1 MVERLNGIEKVRGS
15 TPLISTIQERP
26 LRRSFFVYPLS
37 LSRALWYNLAME
49 NFKKVAVL
57 MGGTSNE
64 REVSL
69 VSGRN
74 VVEGLASLGKYEVV
88 PVVLDADNL
97 DVLPSHV
104 DACYV
109 TLHGGWGENGGVQ
122 AALDQRGIP
131 YTGPGAAASRIT
143 MDKIETKKVLD
154 RAGVPNAPWSVVG
167 DADADLAEAD
177 LPLPLPVVVKAPRD
191 GSSVGVYLVKTFDQW
206 ADAVRNAVRI
216 DREKFG
222 GSGEALVE
230 AFISGREMTVGVLGH
245 TALPVVEICAPGGW
259 YGYEEKY
266 NSNETRYPFPTDDF
280 LPEMQRLA
288 LAAFDAT
295 GCRGVTRV
303 DFRVTP
309 EGQMFVLELNT
320 SPGMTGHSLVPK
332 AAAKLGVSFSDLC
345 DRVLET
351 AVHD

>member
-1 MVERLNGIEKVRGS
+1 MN
-15 TPLISTIQERP
+15 
-26 LRRSFFVYPLS
+26 
-37 LSRALWYNLAME
+37 

-74 VVEGLASLGKYEVV
+74 VAEALVSLGKYEVV

-97 DVLPSHV
+97 DALPADV
-104 DACYV
+104 DACYI

-122 AALDQRGIP
+122 AALDARGIP
-131 YTGPGAAASRIT
+131 YTGPGADASRVT
-143 MDKIETKKVLD
+143 MDKIATKRCLD
-154 RAGVPNAPWSVVG
+154 AAGVPTAPWAVATPSHPL
-167 DADADLAEAD
+167 ADS
-177 LPLPLPVVVKAPRD
+177 PLGYPCVVKAPRD
-191 GSSVGVYLVKTFDQW
+191 GSSVGVYLVKKPEDF
-206 ADAVRNAVRI
+206 ARAVSEAQRI

-222 GSGEALVE
+222 GEGEALVE
-230 AFISGREMTVGVLGH
+230 AFIPGRETTVGVLGSEV
-245 TALPVVEICAPGGW
+245 LPVVEICAPGGW

-266 NSNETRYPFPTDDF
+266 NSDETRYPFPDDAF
-280 LPEMQRLA
+280 CPEMQRLA
-288 LAAFDAT
+288 KAAFDAT

-309 EGQMFVLELNT
+309 EGRLYVLELNT

-332 AAAKLGVSFSDLC
+332 AAQKTGLSFAALC
-345 DRVLET
+345 DRVLGS

>member
-1 MVERLNGIEKVRGS
+1 MPI
-15 TPLISTIQERP
+15 
-26 LRRSFFVYPLS
+26 
-37 LSRALWYNLAME
+37 
-49 NFKKVAVL
+49 FKKVAVL

-64 REVSL
+64 RAVSL
-69 VSGRN
+69 VSGTN
-74 VVEGLASLGKYEVV
+74 VADALASLHEFEVV

-97 DVLPSHV
+97 DALPADV
-104 DACYV
+104 DACYIA
-109 TLHGGWGENGGVQ
+109 LHGGWGENGGVQ
-122 AALDQRGIP
+122 AALDARGIP
-131 YTGPGAAASRIT
+131 YTGPGARASRLA

-154 RAGVPNAPWSVVG
+154 AAGIPNAPWCVVG
-167 DADADLAEAD
+167 DADAACAEAD

-191 GSSVGVYLVKTFDQW
+191 GSSVGVYVVKSFDQW

-222 GSGEALVE
+222 GAGEALVE
-230 AFISGREMTVGVLGH
+230 AFIPGREMTAGVLGH
-245 TALPVVEICAPGGW
+245 EALPVIEICAPGGW

-266 NSNETRYPFPTDDF
+266 NSDATRYPFPTDDF

-303 DFRVTP
+303 DFRITP
-309 EGQMFVLELNT
+309 EGRMFVLELNT

-332 AAAKLGVSFSDLC
+332 AAAKHGIPFPGLWR
-345 DRVLET
+345 RVLE
-351 AVHD
+351 AALHD

>member
-1 MVERLNGIEKVRGS
+1 MS
-15 TPLISTIQERP
+15 
-26 LRRSFFVYPLS
+26 
-37 LSRALWYNLAME
+37 

-74 VVEGLASLGKYEVV
+74 VADALFGLGKYEVLSL
-88 PVVLDADNL
+88 VLDADNL
-97 DVLPSHV
+97 DTLPSGI

-122 AALDQRGIP
+122 SALDARGIP
-131 YTGPGAAASRIT
+131 YTGPGATASRVT
-143 MDKIETKKVLD
+143 MDKIATKKVLD
-154 RAGVPNAPWSVVG
+154 AAGVPTAPWFVESDTRRTPAVN
-167 DADADLAEAD
+167 AFDLTF
-177 LPLPLPVVVKAPRD
+177 PCVVKAPRD
-191 GSSVGVYLVKTFDQW
+191 GSSVGVYLVKRPEDY
-206 ADAVRNAVRI
+206 AAAVSEARRI

-222 GSGEALVE
+222 GTGEALVE
-230 AFISGREMTVGVLGH
+230 AFLPGREMTVGVLGH
-245 TALPVVEICAPGGW
+245 EALPVVEICAPGGW
-259 YGYEEKY
+259 YGYDEKY
-266 NSNETRYPFPTDDF
+266 NSDETRYPFPDDAF

-303 DFRVTP
+303 DFRITP
-309 EGQMFVLELNT
+309 EGRMFVLELNT

-332 AAAKLGVSFSDLC
+332 AAAKNGLSFPLLC
-345 DRVLET
+345 DRVLGT
-351 AVHD
+351 ATHD

>member
-1 MVERLNGIEKVRGS
+1 MPI
-15 TPLISTIQERP
+15 
-26 LRRSFFVYPLS
+26 
-37 LSRALWYNLAME
+37 
-49 NFKKVAVL
+49 FKKVAVL

-64 REVSL
+64 RAVSL
-69 VSGRN
+69 VSGTN
-74 VVEGLASLGKYEVV
+74 VADALASLHEFEVV

-97 DVLPSHV
+97 DALPADV
-104 DACYV
+104 DACYIA
-109 TLHGGWGENGGVQ
+109 LHGGWGENGGVQ
-122 AALDQRGIP
+122 AALDARGIP
-131 YTGPGAAASRIT
+131 YTGPGARASRLA

-154 RAGVPNAPWSVVG
+154 AAGIPNAPWCVVG
-167 DADADLAEAD
+167 DADAACAEAD

-191 GSSVGVYLVKTFDQW
+191 GSSVGVYVVKSFDQW

-222 GSGEALVE
+222 GAGEALVE
-230 AFISGREMTVGVLGH
+230 AFIPGREMTAGVLGH
-245 TALPVVEICAPGGW
+245 EALPVIEICAPGGW

-266 NSNETRYPFPTDDF
+266 NSDATRYPFPTDDF

-303 DFRVTP
+303 DFRITS
-309 EGQMFVLELNT
+309 EGRMFVLELNT

-332 AAAKLGVSFSDLC
+332 AAAKHGIPFPELC
-345 DRVLET
+345 RRVLE
-351 AVHD
+351 AALHD

>member
-1 MVERLNGIEKVRGS
+1 MPI
-15 TPLISTIQERP
+15 
-26 LRRSFFVYPLS
+26 
-37 LSRALWYNLAME
+37 
-49 NFKKVAVL
+49 FKKVAVL

-64 REVSL
+64 RAVSL
-69 VSGRN
+69 VSGKN
-74 VVEGLASLGKYEVV
+74 VADALASLDAFEVV

-97 DVLPSHV
+97 DALPAGV
-104 DACYV
+104 DACYI

-122 AALDQRGIP
+122 AVLDARGIP
-131 YTGPGAAASRIT
+131 YTGPGARASRIA

-154 RAGVPNAPWSVVG
+154 AAGIPNAPWCVVG
-167 DADADLAEAD
+167 DADAACAEAD

-191 GSSVGVYLVKTFDQW
+191 GSSVGVYVVKSFDQW

-222 GSGEALVE
+222 GAGEALVE
-230 AFISGREMTVGVLGH
+230 AFIPGREMTVGVLGH
-245 TALPVVEICAPGGW
+245 EALPVIEIRAPGGW

-266 NSNETRYPFPTDDF
+266 NSDATRYPFPTDAF

-288 LAAFDAT
+288 LAAFDAM

-303 DFRVTP
+303 DFRITP
-309 EGQMFVLELNT
+309 EGRMFVLELNT

-332 AAAKLGVSFSDLC
+332 AAAKRGLPFPELC
-345 DRVLET
+345 RRVLE
-351 AVHD
+351 AALHD

>member
-1 MVERLNGIEKVRGS
+1 MPI
-15 TPLISTIQERP
+15 
-26 LRRSFFVYPLS
+26 
-37 LSRALWYNLAME
+37 
-49 NFKKVAVL
+49 FKKVAVL

-64 REVSL
+64 RAVSL
-69 VSGRN
+69 VSGTN
-74 VVEGLASLGKYEVV
+74 VADALASLHEFEVV

-97 DVLPSHV
+97 DALPADV
-104 DACYV
+104 DAGYIA
-109 TLHGGWGENGGVQ
+109 LHGGWGENGGVQ
-122 AALDQRGIP
+122 AALDARGIP
-131 YTGPGAAASRIT
+131 YTGPGARASRLA

-154 RAGVPNAPWSVVG
+154 AAGIPNAPWCVVG
-167 DADADLAEAD
+167 DADAACAEAD

-191 GSSVGVYLVKTFDQW
+191 GSSVGVYVVKSFDQW

-222 GSGEALVE
+222 GAGEALVE
-230 AFISGREMTVGVLGH
+230 AFIPGREMTAGVLGH
-245 TALPVVEICAPGGW
+245 EALPVIEIRAPGGW

-266 NSNETRYPFPTDDF
+266 NSDATRYPFPTDDF

-303 DFRVTP
+303 DFRITP
-309 EGQMFVLELNT
+309 EGRMFVLELNT

-332 AAAKLGVSFSDLC
+332 AAAKHGIPFPGLC
-345 DRVLET
+345 RRVLE
-351 AVHD
+351 AALHD

>member
-1 MVERLNGIEKVRGS
+1 MSNS
-15 TPLISTIQERP
+15 
-26 LRRSFFVYPLS
+26 
-37 LSRALWYNLAME
+37 
-49 NFKKVAVL
+49 KKVAVL

-74 VVEGLASLGKYEVV
+74 VAEALSALGAYEVV

-97 DVLPSHV
+97 DALPGGV

-122 AALDQRGIP
+122 AALDARGIP

-143 MDKIETKKVLD
+143 MDKIATKKVLD
-154 RAGVPNAPWSVVG
+154 AAGVPTAPWFVES
-167 DADADLAEAD
+167 DTRWTPAANAFELTF
-177 LPLPLPVVVKAPRD
+177 PCVVKAPRD
-191 GSSVGVYLVKTFDQW
+191 GSSVGVYLVKKAEDYEK
-206 ADAVRNAVRI
+206 AVAEARRI

-222 GSGEALVE
+222 GAGEALVE
-230 AFISGREMTVGVLGH
+230 AFLPGREMTVGVLGH
-245 TALPVVEICAPGGW
+245 DALPVVEICAPGGW

-266 NSNETRYPFPTDDF
+266 NSDETRYPFPEDAF

-309 EGQMFVLELNT
+309 EGRMYVLELNT

-332 AAAKLGVSFSDLC
+332 AAAKNGLPFPQLC
-345 DRVLET
+345 DRVLGT
-351 AVHD
+351 ATHD

>member
-1 MVERLNGIEKVRGS
+1 M
-15 TPLISTIQERP
+15 
-26 LRRSFFVYPLS
+26 
-37 LSRALWYNLAME
+37 A

-64 REVSL
+64 RDVSL
-69 VSGRN
+69 VSGKN
-74 VVEGLASLGKYEVV
+74 VAEALVSLHKYDVV

-97 DVLPSHV
+97 DALPADV

-122 AALDQRGIP
+122 SALDARGIP
-131 YTGPGAAASRIT
+131 YTGPGAGASRVT
-143 MDKIETKKVLD
+143 MDKIATKKVLD
-154 RAGVPNAPWSVVG
+154 QAGVPNAPWCVVG
-167 DADADLAEAD
+167 DADSNLAEAD

-191 GSSVGVYLVKTFDQW
+191 GSSVGVYLVKSYGQW
-206 ADAVRNAVRI
+206 ANAVREAVRI

-222 GSGEALVE
+222 GAGEALVE
-230 AFISGREMTVGVLGH
+230 AFVPGREMTVGVLGH
-245 TALPVVEICAPGGW
+245 EVLPVVEICAPGGW

-266 NSNETRYPFPTDDF
+266 NSDETRYPFPTDDF
-280 LPEMQRLA
+280 IPEMQRLA

-309 EGQMFVLELNT
+309 EGRMFVLELNT
-320 SPGMTGHSLVPK
+320 SPGMTGHSLVTN
-332 AAAKLGVSFSDLC
+332 AAGKIGISFPELC
-345 DRVLET
+345 DRVLGT
-351 AVHD
+351 AVPD

>member
-1 MVERLNGIEKVRGS
+1 M
-15 TPLISTIQERP
+15 
-26 LRRSFFVYPLS
+26 
-37 LSRALWYNLAME
+37 A

-69 VSGRN
+69 VSGKN
-74 VVEGLASLGKYEVV
+74 VAEALVSLDKYDVV

-97 DVLPSHV
+97 DALPADV

-122 AALDQRGIP
+122 SALDGRGIP
-131 YTGPGAAASRIT
+131 YTGPGASASRVT
-143 MDKIETKKVLD
+143 MDKIATKKILD
-154 RAGVPNAPWSVVG
+154 QAGVPNAPWCVVG
-167 DADADLAEAD
+167 DADADLAETD

-191 GSSVGVYLVKTFDQW
+191 GSSVGVYLVKTFAQW
-206 ADAVRNAVRI
+206 ADAVHEAVRI

-222 GSGEALVE
+222 GAGEALVE
-230 AFISGREMTVGVLGH
+230 AFIPGREMTVGVLGH
-245 TALPVVEICAPGGW
+245 EALPVVEICAPGGW

-266 NSNETRYPFPTDDF
+266 NSNETSYPFPTDDF
-280 LPEMQRLA
+280 IPEMQRLA

-309 EGQMFVLELNT
+309 EGRMFVLELNT

-332 AAAKLGVSFSDLC
+332 AAGKIGISFPELC
-345 DRVLET
+345 DRVLGT